1 MGEHVLSGS
10 PPVPL
15 RLRVSARA
23 RRITLRISAL
33 DGTVTLTRPRGVP
46 EREAL
51 AFAREKESW
60 LRGHLAGHA
69 ETVEV
74 RPGALVPVE
83 GVLRRVEAGA
93 GRQVVLRDDR
103 LSVPGDPARCGGR
116 VAGFLKARARER
128 LADSSD
134 RYAAALGRGY
144 SKLTLRDTRSRWG
157 SCTAQGGLMYSWR
170 LILAPPEVLD
180 YVAAHEVAHLQEM
193 NHSAAFWAVVTDL
206 YGAYQAPRR
215 WLRDEGA
222 ALHRIRFD

>member
-51 AFAREKESW
+51 AFAREKEGW
-60 LRGHLAGHA
+60 LRGHLAGYTDA
-69 ETVEV
+69 VEV

-83 GVLRRVEAGA
+83 GVLRRVEAGT
-93 GRQVVLRDDR
+93 GRKVLLQDDS
-103 LSVPGDPARCGGR
+103 LSVPGDPARCGSR

-128 LADSSD
+128 LAAASD
-134 RYAAALGRGY
+134 RYASALGRGY
-144 SKLTLRDTRSRWG
+144 TKLTLRDTRSRWG

-193 NHSAAFWAVVTDL
+193 NHSAAFWAVVTAL
-206 YGAYQAPRR
+206 YGDYQTPRR